1 MRVSFSSLIRLCT
14 MHNVWTVVI
23 GLVFSPLANGQESEQ
38 QLVEFFEKNVRPL
51 LIEKCI
57 ECHSGESGKTN
68 GGLALDSKQG
78 WVNGGD
84 SGPAIVPGDPEKS
97 LLIQAVRYE
106 HAELRMPPADT
117 GGKLSYRELGILT
130 LWIQSG
136 AIDPRESVKHVG
148 MDRSRAAEWWSFQP
162 LLNRDVPEGSEEIWK
177 TSAIDRFVRQQ
188 QLAMQVEPNQVADK
202 RSLIRRATFDLTGLP
217 PTIDE
222 IREFEAD
229 ISENAFAKVV
239 DRLLDSP
246 AYGERWG
253 RHWLEVARYA
263 DTAGDGAD
271 YPVREAYLYRNWVI
285 SAIQRDLP
293 IDDFLSMQ
301 LAGDILARQSEIQNS
316 PDLYAEHVTATGFL
330 AIGKRYGYAP
340 NADYQ
345 HLDFA
350 DAIDSIGRSILGL
363 SIGCARCHDHKYDP
377 LSMEDYYAWY
387 GILQS
392 TQWAFPGGEEHKRP
406 AHFPPLVPPAEAT
419 QREAKWKETLTQLDR
434 DLQRLK
440 QRRSRILPGYRA
452 GGVDLDFEQQAVGSP
467 PGKAWLSVGPNQ
479 IVAEAQSPFGDVH
492 ALGKQGVRLGT
503 GKPNEGIR
511 YVFENGLR
519 SPEAER
525 IFFHIDFRTLNNST
539 LPGAY
544 RFFLG
549 RGVVASTALDC
560 SITQREIAV
569 KVNGQ
574 WKVLTQ
580 LQPDQWYSLTAEIN
594 PAKKLLQLTLKS
606 EQKSEMF
613 RELGLSSEWDG
624 VIDTFICDAIG
635 HVEGDAPVRDLD
647 NLGLASEPFALT
659 QADSVVAA
667 ADSAALAAIEQEIQ
681 AAQAARDKQAN
692 TAPYPVA
699 YGVVEGK
706 AADATIQKRGEPDK
720 PGALVHRRNLQIL
733 GGEKLEST
741 DGSGRL
747 ELARWLVRPENP
759 LTARVFVNRVWHWH
773 FGKGIVSTP
782 SDFGLRGELPTHPE
796 LLDWLASEFVR
807 SNWSLKHLHRLIMN
821 SRTYQLSS
829 QDSALASQRDPENRS
844 YWKFTRRSLSAEEL
858 RDSML
863 QLSGQLKAERP
874 AGHPFPDVNG
884 WAYTI
889 HNPFQ
894 AVYDSN
900 HRSVYLMLQRNQR
913 HPYLALFDAADPNQ
927 SAAVRLVST
936 TPTQSLY
943 LMNSTFVNQQCQGF
957 AARILSS
964 SDEDER
970 RIAWGLEASSG
981 QLPTTSDIE
990 EARQFLEV
998 YQQKL
1003 TEVNGQGGNEATT
1016 KWAAFA
1022 RVLLNSNSF
1031 LFVD

>member
-1 MRVSFSSLIRLCT
+1 MRDSFSSLIRVFT
-14 MHNVWTVVI
+14 TQSVWTVAFCI
-23 GLVFSPLANGQESEQ
+23 FMSHSAISQESEL
-38 QLVEFFEKNVRPL
+38 QLGEFFEKNVRPL

-57 ECHSGESGKTN
+57 ECHSAESGKTN

-106 HAELRMPPADT
+106 HAELRMPPVDA

-130 LWIQSG
+130 LWVKSG
-136 AIDPRESVKHVG
+136 AVDPRESVTHVG

-162 LLNRDVPEGSEEIWK
+162 LVNRDVPEVSDEVWK
-177 TSAIDRFVRQQ
+177 RSPIDRFARQQ

-202 RSLIRRATFDLTGLP
+202 RSLIRRATYDLTGLP

-222 IREFEAD
+222 IRQFEAD
-229 ISENAFAKVV
+229 VSENAFAKVV

-246 AYGERWG
+246 AYGEQWG
-253 RHWLEVARYA
+253 KHWLDVARYA

-316 PDLYAEHVTATGFL
+316 PVLYSDHVTATGFL

-340 NADYQ
+340 NSDYQ

-350 DAIDSIGRSILGL
+350 DAIDSIGRSMLGL

-377 LSMEDYYAWY
+377 ISMEDYYAWY

-406 AHFPPLVPPAEAT
+406 AHFPALVPPAEAT
-419 QREAKWKETLTQLDR
+419 QRDAKWKETLTHMDSEL
-434 DLQRLK
+434 LRLK
-440 QRRSRILPGYRA
+440 EQRARMLPGYRA
-452 GGVDLDFEQQAVGSP
+452 GGIDLDFEQQAIGSP

-479 IVAEAQSPFGDVH
+479 ILAESQSPYRDVH
-492 ALGKQGVRLGT
+492 APGKQGVRVGT

-511 YVFENGLR
+511 YAFENALR

-525 IFFHIDFRTLNNST
+525 IIFHIDFRTLSDST
-539 LPGAY
+539 LNGAY
-544 RFFLG
+544 RFYLG
-549 RGVVASTALDC
+549 RGVIASTAFDC
-560 SITQREIAV
+560 SVTQREIAV
-569 KVNGQ
+569 KVSGQ
-574 WKVLTQ
+574 WKVLTL
-580 LQPDQWYSLTAEIN
+580 LQPDQWYSLTVELN
-594 PAKKLLQLTLKS
+594 PAKKVMKLALKS
-606 EQKSEMF
+606 EKKLEEF
-613 RELGLSSEWDG
+613 RDLGLAGEWDG

-635 HVEGDAPVRDLD
+635 HAEGDAPARDLD
-647 NLGLASEPFALT
+647 NLGLATEPFAAP
-659 QADSVVAA
+659 QVDSKIVV

-681 AAQAARDKQAN
+681 TTQAARDKHAS

-706 AADATIQKRGEPDK
+706 AADAAIQKRGEPDK
-720 PGALVHRRNLQIL
+720 PGAFVGRRNLQIL
-733 GGEKLEST
+733 GGDKLESP

-759 LTARVFVNRVWHWH
+759 LTPRVFVNRVWQWH
-773 FGKGIVSTP
+773 FGKGIVPTP

-829 QDSALASQRDPENRS
+829 QDSSLASQRDPENRS

-863 QLSGQLKAERP
+863 QLSGQLNTQQP
-874 AGHPFPDVNG
+874 AGHPFPDVNS

-913 HPYLALFDAADPNQ
+913 HPFLSLFDAADPNQ
-927 SAAVRLVST
+927 SASVRLVST

-957 AARILSS
+957 ATRILSS
-964 SDEDER
+964 ADEDER
-970 RIAWGLEASSG
+970 RIAWALEASSG
-981 QLPTTSDIE
+981 QLPTASDIE
-990 EARQFLEV
+990 EARQFLDL

-1003 TEVNGQGGNEATT
+1003 AELNAQGSHEATA

-1022 RVLLNSNSF
+1022 RVLLSSNSF